1 MKIKVESCTRYGMGN
16 EYHEKYYYC
25 PKCGNEILYNNGVVE
40 IRGKKQKF
48 CDNCGTELDWSDSG
62 EKNGSNPQLI
72 NGMTFEVLSHPE
84 SYQAKR
90 TDWREKMLKQ
100 FERRETP

>member
-25 PKCGNEILYNNGVVE
+25 PKCGKEILYNNGVVE

-62 EKNGSNPQLI
+62 EKNKLNPQPL
-72 NGMTFEVLSHPE
+72 NGITFEVTSSRVIIRKKDDLH
-84 SYQAKR
+84 
-90 TDWREKMLKQ
+90 EKMLKQ

>member
-62 EKNGSNPQLI
+62 EKNKLNPQPL
-72 NGMTFEVLSHPE
+72 NGITFEVTPSRVMIIKKDDLH
-84 SYQAKR
+84 
-90 TDWREKMLKQ
+90 EKMLKQ

>member
-25 PKCGNEILYNNGVVE
+25 PKCGKEILYNKGVVE

-62 EKNGSNPQLI
+62 EKTN
-72 NGMTFEVLSHPE
+72 
-84 SYQAKR
+84 
-90 TDWREKMLKQ
+90 
-100 FERRETP
+100 